1 MTNVSESSTNHIFHD
16 WRQDLS
22 MAGSGPPFET
32 AFYVARVTITT
43 NLTEIVKTVS
53 FTRSEIFTILLYTLP
68 LLYCI
73 GYLIAVTNSSVWC

>member
-53 FTRSEIFTILLYTLP
+53 FHP
-68 LLYCI
+68 Q
-73 GYLIAVTNSSVWC
+73 